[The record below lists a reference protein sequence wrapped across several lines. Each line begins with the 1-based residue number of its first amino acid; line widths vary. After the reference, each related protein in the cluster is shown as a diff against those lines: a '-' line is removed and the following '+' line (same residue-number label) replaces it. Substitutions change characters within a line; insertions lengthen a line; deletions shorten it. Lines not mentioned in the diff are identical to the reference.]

1 MTSEKTELKVR
12 IVKQAISSV
21 RKNHKVDEVSL
32 LAISKE
38 LGVEFSEIT
47 KYFTS
52 MEAIFL
58 EQQKQ
63 NWKSTYKSLNKK
75 IKKAKTPKMIQL

>member
-1 MTSEKTELKVR
+1 MNSKEIRLKDK

-21 RKNHKVDEVSL
+21 RKDHKVDEVSL

-38 LGVEFSEIT
+38 LNVDFSEIT
-47 KYFTS
+47 KYYTS

-58 EQQKQ
+58 EQQKKGLEINLQ
-63 NWKSTYKSLNKK
+63 DVG
-75 IKKAKTPKMIQL
+75 